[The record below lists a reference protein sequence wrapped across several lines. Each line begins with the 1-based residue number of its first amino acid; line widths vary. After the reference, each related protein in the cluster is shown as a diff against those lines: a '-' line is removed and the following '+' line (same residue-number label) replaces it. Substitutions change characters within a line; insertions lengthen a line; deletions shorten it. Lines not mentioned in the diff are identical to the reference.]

1 MNEEAALL
9 RAICESPDDDTP
21 RLVFADWL
29 DEQGGAV
36 NAAWAAGIRAQV
48 ALARGDTDE
57 ALRFQACVF
66 ESRYGLERLA
76 ERLELPAEVGDGWER
91 GFPFRAAGPYS
102 YLCDVWPGL
111 ADRIPIRTLVVHEL
125 TESETEELVTW
136 PALLRLRE
144 LDCAGVW
151 DSPRADLVPIL
162 AGSPNLRNLKVLR
175 VYDALLNDANVSA
188 LLTSPHLADLE
199 TLQLGYEGAT
209 SPLSNDGRQRLTARF
224 GYHVFEDA
232 IPF

>member
-9 RAICESPDDDTP
+9 RAICEHPDDDTP

-36 NAAWAAGIRAQV
+36 NAAWAAGIRAQI
-48 ALARGDTDE
+48 ALARGADDDT
-57 ALRFQACVF
+57 LRFQTCLF
-66 ESRYGLERLA
+66 DSRSGLERLA
-76 ERLELPAEVGDGWER
+76 ARLELPAEVGDGWER
-91 GFPFRAAGPYS
+91 GFPYRAAASFDQLRG
-102 YLCDVWPGL
+102 VWPAL
-111 ADRIPIRTLVVHEL
+111 AQRLPIRTLAVHEL
-125 TESETEELVTW
+125 TEIETEELVTW
-136 PALLRLRE
+136 PALRRLRE

-188 LLTSPHLADLE
+188 LLASPHLAGLE
-199 TLQLGYEGAT
+199 KLQLGYEGAT
-209 SPLSNDGRQRLTARF
+209 STLSDDGRQRLTARF
-224 GYHVFEDA
+224 GDNVFEDA